1 MLDLPEK
8 EDAKSRRASRSAEP
22 KGSPVKGPL
31 ALDDPA
37 PMLRLIPW
45 LLVPAVLIVLLGFV
59 LFPRVLV
66 WSDEIAYVATGH
78 RIAETGR
85 LISSTHTPTDILRH
99 GTEHKPVHM
108 PTYVLVLAAWSKL
121 FPTPTS
127 VLVLNQA
134 LFAVVVLLGWGLLT
148 SFRFTTDWSTA
159 VAAGTLLACPLALVY
174 SNTAMME
181 SFVLLVGTLIFV
193 AWFGPLPDRVRIYA
207 LYLLGLLGFATRE
220 TLVFLPVAI
229 GLTHF
234 QEIVQLHRQVLGVRP
249 ARWVLHAAFVG
260 ALAWVAWR
268 CAHDRG
274 FFPNFLVDLAAT
286 HSSGEWWSLVWK
298 NVRENLKQFLTRDP
312 DYTYHD
318 VLLYIY
324 TVVCFLLS
332 LVAWALGRRGR
343 FARQNLALL
352 LFWLFCLV
360 AVLGFYDNHGWT
372 SHRVFMI
379 NALLGTLGFLRW
391 PLAEVERTWVRRAV
405 LQGVAALNAFLA
417 IVEVYYF
424 TTYRA
429 DLARVQGGKPHVL
442 TASAVVERGDLLF
455 SDSDFQFLLEHPDA
469 QLMWDVP
476 QDLRRL
482 EPLIARVHPRF
493 VIVRDAVDLGG
504 LGYARI
510 GKVEQSSVWQR
521 P

>member
-1 MLDLPEK
+1 MSSKRLPLPHVQRGNLG
-8 EDAKSRRASRSAEP
+8 A
-22 KGSPVKGPL
+22 G
-31 ALDDPA
+31 DDPA
-37 PMLRLIPW
+37 PMLRLIPR
-45 LLVPAVLIVLLGFV
+45 LLVPAVLIVLLGFF

-66 WSDEIAYVATGH
+66 FSDEIAYVATGH
-78 RIAETGR
+78 RIANTGR

-121 FPTPTS
+121 FPSPTS
-127 VLVLNQA
+127 ALILNQA
-134 LFAVVVLLGWGLLT
+134 LFALVVLLGWGLLT
-148 SFRFTTDWSTA
+148 SFRFTTDWPSA
-159 VAAGTLLACPLALVY
+159 VAAGTLLACPLALAY

-181 SFVLLVGTLIFV
+181 TFVLLVGMLIFA
-193 AWFGPLPDRVRIYA
+193 AWFGPLPERVRLYA

-229 GLTHF
+229 GVTHF
-234 QEIVQLHRQVLGVRP
+234 QEIVRLHRQVLGVRP
-249 ARWVLHAAFVG
+249 AHWALHAAFVG

-274 FFPNFLVDLAAT
+274 FYPNFLADLAAT
-286 HSSGEWWSLVWK
+286 RSSGEWWSLVWN
-298 NVRENLKQFLTRDP
+298 NVRENFKQFLVWRFVA
-312 DYTYHD
+312 HD
-318 VLLYIY
+318 VLYKYHDLLLFTY

-343 FARQNLALL
+343 FSRQNLTLL

-360 AVLGFYDNHGWT
+360 AVLGFYDNNSWT

-391 PLAEVERTWVRRAV
+391 ALAEVERAQVRTAV
-405 LQGVAALNAFLA
+405 LLGVAALNAFLA
-417 IVEVYYF
+417 IVEIRYF
-424 TTYRA
+424 ATNRA
-429 DLARVQGGKPHVL
+429 HLASVWGGKPHVL
-442 TASAVVERGDLLF
+442 AASAAVEPGDLLF
-455 SDSDFQFLLEHPDA
+455 SHVDFQFLAEHPDA

-476 QDLRRL
+476 QNLRRL

-493 VIVRDAVDLGG
+493 VIVHETVDLGG

-510 GKVEQSSVWQR
+510 GKVEQSSSSVWQR

>member
-1 MLDLPEK
+1 ML
-8 EDAKSRRASRSAEP
+8 
-22 KGSPVKGPL
+22 G
-31 ALDDPA
+31 
-37 PMLRLIPW
+37 LIAR

-85 LISSTHTPTDILRH
+85 LISSTHTPNDILRH

-108 PTYVLVLAAWSKL
+108 PTYMLVLAAWSKL

-127 VLVLNQA
+127 ALVLNQA

-148 SFRFTTDWSTA
+148 SFRFTTDWPSG

-181 SFVLLVGTLIFV
+181 SFVLLVGTLIFA
-193 AWFGPLPDRVRIYA
+193 AWFGPLPDRVRLYA

-220 TLVFLPVAI
+220 NLVFLPMAI
-229 GLTHF
+229 GLSHF
-234 QEIVQLHRQVLGVRP
+234 REIVRLHHHVLGARP
-249 ARWVLHAAFVG
+249 ARWALHAAFVG

-268 CAHDRG
+268 CAYDNR
-274 FFPNFLVDLAAT
+274 FFTNFLSDWT
-286 HSSGEWWSLVWK
+286 GSSGEWWSLVWK
-298 NVRENLKQFLTRDP
+298 NLRENFKQFLARGEE
-312 DYTYHD
+312 YTYHD
-318 VLLYIY
+318 VLLYVY

-360 AVLGFYDNHGWT
+360 VVLSFYDNHGWT

-391 PLAEVERTWVRRAV
+391 ALAEVERTWVRRAV
-405 LQGVAALNAFLA
+405 LAGVAALNASLA
-417 IVEVYYF
+417 IVEIHNF
-424 TTYRA
+424 STDRA
-429 DLARVQGGKPHVL
+429 HLASVRGGKPHVL
-442 TASAVVERGDLLF
+442 TTSAAVEPDDLLF
-455 SDSDFQFLLEHPDA
+455 SDYDFQFLVEHPDA

-476 QDLRRL
+476 QDLHRL
-482 EPLIARVHPRF
+482 EPLITRVHPRF
-493 VIVRDAVDLGG
+493 VIVREAIDLGG

-521 P
+521 L

>member
-1 MLDLPEK
+1 
-8 EDAKSRRASRSAEP
+8 
-22 KGSPVKGPL
+22 
-31 ALDDPA
+31 
-37 PMLRLIPW
+37 MLRLIPR

-66 WSDEIAYVATGH
+66 LSDEIAYVATGH
-78 RIAETGR
+78 RIAATGR

-121 FPTPTS
+121 FPAPTS
-127 VLVLNQA
+127 ALVLNQA

-148 SFRFTTDWSTA
+148 SFRFTTDWPSA

-181 SFVLLVGTLIFV
+181 TFVLLVGTLIFA
-193 AWFGPLPDRVRIYA
+193 AWFGPLPDRVRLYA

-220 TLVFLPVAI
+220 NLVFLPVAI

-234 QEIVQLHRQVLGVRP
+234 QEIVRLHRQVLGARP
-249 ARWVLHAAFVG
+249 ARWALHAAFVG

-274 FFPNFLVDLAAT
+274 FFPNFFADLAAT
-286 HSSGEWWSLVWK
+286 RSSGEWWSLVWT
-298 NVRENLKQFLTRDP
+298 NVRENFKQFLAWRFFA
-312 DYTYHD
+312 HD
-318 VLLYIY
+318 VLNNYVLYNFAHDVLYNYVLYIY
-324 TVVCFLLS
+324 TVICFLLS
-332 LVAWALGRRGR
+332 LVAWALGRRGQ

-391 PLAEVERTWVRRAV
+391 ALAEVGRTWVRRAV
-405 LQGVAALNAFLA
+405 LLGVAALNASLA
-417 IVEVYYF
+417 IVEIDYF
-424 TTYRA
+424 RTNRA
-429 DLARVQGGKPHVL
+429 HLASVQGGKPHVL
-442 TASAVVERGDLLF
+442 TASAAVEPGDLLF
-455 SDSDFQFLLEHPDA
+455 SDHDFQFLVEHPGA

-493 VIVRDAVDLGG
+493 VIVREAVDLGG

-510 GKVEQSSVWQR
+510 GKVDQSSVWQR
-521 P
+521 WK